1 MAQVQSGNYPIPDDT
16 GANFRADVNENLAA
30 LNSNNSG
37 SNTPPIT
44 LAHQFFVDESTT
56 PDTLRIRNASN
67 NGYIELGKL
76 ETNFGHMPSSGGSFT
91 GNLSLPSGTA
101 GSPSIQLNDADTG
114 LFLSSANNIGITTGG
129 TLRANINSDGLSIN
143 AGKALRLRDPQDNNF
158 LAIKAP
164 ALSADLTFTLPD
176 NDGNSG
182 DKLESDGNG
191 NLSWQPVQGVPTGSV
206 HVMATTNVPSGYLE
220 CAGQYVSRTTYAAL
234 YAAIGTTWG
243 SSSSSNFRLPDL
255 RGQFIRGWVNTKTGT
270 NDDGRTFANEQTSR
284 NKSHTHTASVS
295 GTTSTKSLTG
305 DVRRISEGFRNSGTA
320 SGVFT
325 KVNDPNN
332 PITGSSSN
340 SPVAGFTF
348 DGTHNHTFSGSGT
361 TSSDGGGDARPDN
374 IAMMYVI
381 KT

>member
-37 SNTPPIT
+37 ANTPPIT

-76 ETNFGHMPSSGGSFT
+76 ETDLGHMPKSGGSFT
-91 GNLSLPSGTA
+91 GNTSFASGTA

-143 AGKALRLRDPQDNNF
+143 AGKALRLKDPQDNNYI
-158 LAIKAP
+158 AIKSP

-220 CAGQYVSRTTYAAL
+220 CAGQSLSRTTYANL
-234 YAAIGTTWG
+234 FAAISTTWG
-243 SSSSSNFRLPDL
+243 SVDSQHFNLPDM
-255 RGQFIRGWVNTKTGT
+255 RGQFVRGWVNTKTGT
-270 NDDGRTFANEQTSR
+270 NDDGRSFANAQTSR
-284 NKSHTHTASVS
+284 NKTHTHSVSVS
-295 GTTSTKSLTG
+295 GTTSNKSLTG
-305 DVRRISEGFRNSGTA
+305 TATKISETFVTGSTSGILGRGSNQTGSFTPSGTDNSGTGTLTVDA
-320 SGVFT
+320 SH
-325 KVNDPNN
+325 D
-332 PITGSSSN
+332 
-340 SPVAGFTF
+340 
-348 DGTHNHTFSGSGT
+348 HTFSASGNTGSNGG
-361 TSSDGGGDARPDN
+361 SDSRPDN

>member
-37 SNTPPIT
+37 ANTPPIT

-143 AGKALRLRDPQDNNF
+143 AGKALRLKDPQDNNF
-158 LAIKAP
+158 LAIKSHLHA
-164 ALSADLTFTLPD
+164 
-176 NDGNSG
+176 
-182 DKLESDGNG
+182 G
-191 NLSWQPVQGVPTGSV
+191 NL
-206 HVMATTNVPSGYLE
+206 PS
-220 CAGQYVSRTTYAAL
+220 
-234 YAAIGTTWG
+234 
-243 SSSSSNFRLPDL
+243 F
-255 RGQFIRGWVNTKTGT
+255 
-270 NDDGRTFANEQTSR
+270 
-284 NKSHTHTASVS
+284 
-295 GTTSTKSLTG
+295 
-305 DVRRISEGFRNSGTA
+305 
-320 SGVFT
+320 
-325 KVNDPNN
+325 
-332 PITGSSSN
+332 
-340 SPVAGFTF
+340 
-348 DGTHNHTFSGSGT
+348 
-361 TSSDGGGDARPDN
+361 
-374 IAMMYVI
+374 
-381 KT
+381 